1 MASYRKRVTKTRGLI
16 NLYGES
22 RKQEKKRL
30 DKEQI
35 KAILK
40 GKDTNIRMDKGT
52 TKSQR
57 DARRNI
63 LKKRGLSTKVKR
75 YKDFYKTRRKKNSG
89 LATALK
95 NASLS

>member
-1 MASYRKRVTKTRGLI
+1 MAISKRVTKTRVK

-57 DARRNI
+57 DARRKI

-75 YKDFYKTRRKKNSG
+75 YKDFYKRRKK
-89 LATALK
+89 
-95 NASLS
+95 

>member
-1 MASYRKRVTKTRGLI
+1 MARRLK

-57 DARRNI
+57 DTRRNI

-75 YKDFYKTRRKKNSG
+75 YKDFYKTSRKRRR
-89 LATALK
+89 
-95 NASLS
+95 